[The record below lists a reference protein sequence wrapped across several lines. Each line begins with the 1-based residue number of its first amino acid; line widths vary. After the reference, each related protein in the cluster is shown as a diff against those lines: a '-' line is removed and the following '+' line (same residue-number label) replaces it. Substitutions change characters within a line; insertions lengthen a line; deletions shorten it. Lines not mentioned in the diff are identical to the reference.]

1 MFGKKDKRNP
11 LTITPPQQD
20 EYEDEISNEFPQQQ
34 QYTQPY
40 NLQQPPQFQQP
51 QQQPQ
56 QFQQPQVQQ
65 PIKQKTAIIVEGSIK
80 EDGYYYVVKT
90 DYPLKLGYCKLEN
103 VN

>member
-20 EYEDEISNEFPQQQ
+20 EYEEEISNQFTQQPQQ

-40 NLQQPPQFQQP
+40 AQ

-56 QFQQPQVQQ
+56 QPQQPQPQPQ